1 MDLGSLLSSSPELM
15 DGLRGLG
22 LEESQIGQ
30 LANTVGEQLGGG
42 GGLDLAGLL
51 GGLDLESF
59 LSKIDV
65 AAVAQAVGIS
75 PELAQSALDLIG
87 PAVANFDGQSAGDLL
102 GGLAKSFL
110 K

>member
-22 LEESQIGQ
+22 LEESQIGP
-30 LANTVGEQLGGG
+30 LANAVGDQLGGG
-42 GGLDLAGLL
+42 GGIDLAALL
-51 GGLDLESF
+51 SGLDLEGF
-59 LSKIDV
+59 LAKIDIG
-65 AAVAQAVGIS
+65 AVADVVGVS
-75 PELAQSALDLIG
+75 PELVQSAIDLIG
-87 PAVANFDGQSAGDLL
+87 PAVASFDGQNVGDLL